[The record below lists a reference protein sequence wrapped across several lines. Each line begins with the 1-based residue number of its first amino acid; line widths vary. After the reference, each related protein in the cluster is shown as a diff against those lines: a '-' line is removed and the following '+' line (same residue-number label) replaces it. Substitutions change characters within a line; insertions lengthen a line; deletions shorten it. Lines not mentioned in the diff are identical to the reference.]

1 MTGTDLTTTDTAGAH
16 RPDSGTGAPDP
27 ASVAT
32 DLQDERLRTG
42 SGLRGALTG
51 TVDRVRGGDLGLLP
65 VVGGLVVIWGVLQA
79 LNPIFLSSRNLS
91 NLLME
96 CAPVGVIALGVV
108 CVLLVGQIDLSVGS
122 ISGLS
127 AAVLAVLFVGQGRPA
142 VLAIAAAVLLGAAVG
157 WVYAQAFNRLG
168 VPSFVVTLAGL
179 LALLGIQIK
188 VLGAAGSINLP
199 FDSSL
204 VFFAQQA
211 FVPTWLAYV
220 LAVAGTGGLLAVGL
234 LHARRR
240 RAAGLSAT
248 SLPVL
253 LARSGALLALLL
265 LAVWYLG
272 RARGIGWMFVLFVAL
287 VLVLHY
293 ALTSTGWGM
302 SVFAVGGNPEAARRA
317 GIDVRAIYTSTF
329 VLAATLAAVGGV
341 LAASRLAAANQSSGG
356 GDVNL
361 NAIAAAVIGGTSLF
375 GGRGSAFA
383 ALLGILVIQSISS
396 GLTLLNLD
404 SSYRFIVTGVV
415 LLLAVALDSVARRSR
430 ASSGRA

>member
-1 MTGTDLTTTDTAGAH
+1 MTDTDTTRARPDAAATAGA
-16 RPDSGTGAPDP
+16 DA

-32 DLQDERLRTG
+32 DLQDERLRRSG
-42 SGLRGALTG
+42 GLRGTLT
-51 TVDRVRGGDLGLLP
+51 TTLDRVRGGDLGLLP
-65 VVGGLVVIWGVLQA
+65 VLGGLVVIWGVLQA

-127 AAVLAVLFVGQGRPA
+127 AAVLAVLFVNQGRPV

-220 LAVAGTGGLLAVGL
+220 LAALGAAGLFIVGQ

-240 RAAGLSAT
+240 RAAGLSST
-248 SLPVL
+248 STSV
-253 LARSGALLALLL
+253 
-265 LAVWYLG
+265 LAVWYLS
-272 RARGIGWMFVLFVAL
+272 RARGIGWMFVLFVGL

-293 ALTSTGWGM
+293 DLTSTGWGM

-329 VLAATLAAVGGV
+329 VLAATLASVGGV
-341 LAASRLAAANQSSGG
+341 IAASRLAAANQSSGG